1 MPIRELSP
9 QLANQIAAGEVV
21 ERPASVIKE
30 LIENSIDAGANRID
44 IEVEQGGCKRI
55 RIRDNGC
62 GIHKEELTLAL
73 TRHAT
78 SKIAELDDLSAIVS
92 LGFRGEAL
100 ASISSVSRL
109 TLTSKTEDQN
119 EAWQVYAEGRD
130 MQTTIKPAAHP
141 IGSTVEVLDLF
152 YNTPARRRFLRT
164 DKTEFNHIDETVKR
178 IALACPTITIQLQH
192 NHKLVRQYRAVND
205 DSQLEKRVASI
216 CGTGFMQNAIKLE
229 WQHDDLKIEGWVNPQ
244 TESEQQYFYV
254 NNRIVKDR
262 LLTHAIRQAYVNQ
275 MNSDKIAYVIYLQ
288 IDPAQV
294 DVNVHP
300 AKYEVRFHEARLVH
314 DFVYQALMMAIASHS
329 EQETHLIPV
338 ADTTTVVSLPT
349 NRVAAGNNIFD
360 YHDKPTKPA
369 LATHLN
375 EVFNGQTRSTRQEN
389 RLYQTLF
396 DSAMVSTN
404 KPIPTVDNDTVS
416 TQTDDTQDEHQ
427 SRSANPLFPE
437 RQQPLRLQADAS
449 IILSSEQQ
457 IKLGK
462 ILTLYGTEY
471 AVLEQDQELQL
482 LSLPLAELTLYKA
495 KLLAQIGSSAEKL
508 LVPLTLLFSQ
518 NENKLWLKYQA
529 LLHELNI
536 IFVLDKQKLQLNEV
550 PLLLRNINW
559 QQLLPNLLH
568 YLTQNDN
575 QPDLSTA
582 DVAKW
587 LATQLYQFNQANKST
602 THWTQAQV
610 ISLLT
615 ELEQDVIVTAELA
628 PLLQKIELQPLI
640 TIFQQHFINQ
650 IEIK

>member
-1 MPIRELSP
+1 MPIRVLSP

-44 IEVEQGGCKRI
+44 IEIEQGGCKRI

-62 GIHKEELTLAL
+62 GIHKEELALAL

-78 SKIAELDDLSAIVS
+78 SKIAELDDLSAIIS

-109 TLTSKTEDQN
+109 TLTSKTENQN

-141 IGSTVEVLDLF
+141 VGTTVEVLDLF

-164 DKTEFNHIDETVKR
+164 DKTEFSHIDETVKR

-205 DSQLEKRVASI
+205 TSQLETRVTSI
-216 CGTGFMQNAIKLE
+216 CGASFMQNAIKLE

-262 LLTHAIRQAYVNQ
+262 LLTHAIRQAYSNQ
-275 MNSDKIAYVIYLQ
+275 INSDKVAYVIYLE

-314 DFVYQALMMAIASHS
+314 DFVYQALMMAIESHS
-329 EQETHLIPV
+329 SQENNLLSATDI
-338 ADTTTVVSLPT
+338 TTTVSLPN
-349 NRVAAGNNIFD
+349 NRAAAGNNIFD
-360 YHDKPTKPA
+360 YHHKPSKPS
-369 LATHLN
+369 LTSHLK
-375 EVFNGQTRSTRQEN
+375 EVFNGQSRSTQQEN
-389 RLYQTLF
+389 KLYQTLF
-396 DSAMVSTN
+396 DSSMVSTKN
-404 KPIPTVDNDTVS
+404 QIPAIDNDGIS
-416 TQTDDTQDEHQ
+416 MQADGTQAEHKPLP
-427 SRSANPLFPE
+427 SNLLFPE
-437 RQQPLRLQADAS
+437 RQKPLSLPVDAS
-449 IILSSEQQ
+449 ITPSSGNQ

-462 ILTLYGTEY
+462 MLALYDSEY
-471 AVLEQDQELQL
+471 AVLEHDHELQL
-482 LSLPLAELTLYKA
+482 LSLPLAEWVLYKA

-508 LVPLTLLFSQ
+508 LVPLSLLFSQ
-518 NENKLWLKYQA
+518 NENKLWLKYQS
-529 LLHELNI
+529 LLHSLNI
-536 IFVLDKQKLQLNEV
+536 IFEIDKQKLQLNEV

-559 QQLLPNLLH
+559 QQLLPALLNYLKQSDNNPNL
-568 YLTQNDN
+568 
-575 QPDLSTA
+575 SA
-582 DVAKW
+582 SDVAKW

-602 THWTQAQV
+602 TNWTQAQV

-615 ELEQDVIVTAELA
+615 ELEQEIIVTAELA
-628 PLLQKIELQPLI
+628 QLLQKIDLQPLI
-640 TIFQQHFINQ
+640 TIFQQNFTNQ
-650 IEIK
+650 IETK